1 MILGLKIH
9 EFPCLWFE
17 ELGRDH
23 SDSFITPRQEVD
35 PPKEQT
41 QLSYVELAKQQ
52 EQKAEAKHSRLGSRS
67 KQGIQRLID
76 V

>member
-1 MILGLKIH
+1 MILGLEIH
-9 EFPCLWFE
+9 KFPCLLFE

-23 SDSFITPRQEVD
+23 SDSFIKPRQEVD
-35 PPKEQT
+35 PPKEQA

-52 EQKAEAKHSRLGSRS
+52 EQKAEARRTPLWEVVQNRASN
-67 KQGIQRLID
+67 